1 MQVAALLAGDV
12 DAFVRMSECGAAC
25 LKADGRFAL
34 LQSGSRAK
42 TIVAFNHRHA
52 ALRDVRVRRA
62 LCAAI
67 DRQAVLQAGQN
78 GLGTPIG
85 SYYTPG
91 SSGYVDLTGVN
102 AYDPDKA
109 RQLLKEYMFCTDPI
123 EGQKSRVYT

>member
-1 MQVAALLAGDV
+1 MAALLAGDV
-12 DAFVRMSECGAAC
+12 DAFVRMSERGAAR

-67 DRQAVLQAGQN
+67 DRQAVLQAAQN
-78 GLGTPIG
+78 GMGQPIG
-85 SYYTPG
+85 SHYTPG
-91 SSGYVDLTGVN
+91 APGYVDTTGIN
-102 AYDPDKA
+102 P
-109 RQLLKEYMFCTDPI
+109 L
-123 EGQKSRVYT
+123 